1 VYASVTEAVSRAV
14 RASVSYK
21 VESEF
26 KPAEFIS
33 DTVKKKEY
41 TNRDITFS
49 PNQSASVRDSLLFSK
64 EVLDE
69 ASYVKTVTSENTQ
82 VDEKEGEGIR
92 NIFQIFNKYIVIEFE
107 NDILWIIDQHAA
119 AERINFEKF
128 KKAKEGNIDK
138 QNLLVPAAIPVSENE
153 LVIFDELKS
162 IFSDLGFDYKMGKD
176 EIIINSVP
184 VEFVNTDFKKLFDE
198 IFLLGDEQSD
208 VSKGA
213 NKLKEDILATMA
225 CHSSVR
231 SGQSLHR
238 EEMIDIYKRLMQ
250 CENPYSCP
258 HGRPAVWK
266 LKLSEIDSN
275 FERTY

>member
-1 VYASVTEAVSRAV
+1 M
-14 RASVSYK
+14 
-21 VESEF
+21 
-26 KPAEFIS
+26 FIS
-33 DTVKKKEY
+33 DNVKKKEY
-41 TNRDITFS
+41 INRDITFS

-64 EVLDE
+64 EVLE
-69 ASYVKTVTSENTQ
+69 ESSYVKTVTSEDTQ
-82 VDEKEGEGIR
+82 VNEKEGEGIR

-128 KKAKEGNIDK
+128 KKTKGGDSNK
-138 QNLLVPAAIPVSENE
+138 QNLLVPTVISVSESELVMFNE
-153 LVIFDELKS
+153 LKE
-162 IFSDLGFDYKMGKD
+162 IFSDLGFDYKIDK
-176 EIIINSVP
+176 EKIIINSVP

-198 IFLLGDEQSD
+198 IFSLGNEQSD
-208 VSKGA
+208 VSKEA

-238 EEMIDIYKRLMQ
+238 EEMIDIYKRLIQ